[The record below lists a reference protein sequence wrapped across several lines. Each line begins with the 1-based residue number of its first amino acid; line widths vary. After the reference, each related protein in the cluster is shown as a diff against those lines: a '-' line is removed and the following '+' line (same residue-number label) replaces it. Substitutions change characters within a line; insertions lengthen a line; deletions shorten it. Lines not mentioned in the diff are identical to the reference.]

1 MINPDLPLLPS
12 LLDRL
17 LDDHPDQR
25 QDPPRSRAQ
34 NLAALQ
40 DAIRRDLEA
49 LLNTRRCCISPP
61 PALTDLNTSVVEYG
75 VPDFL
80 SANAASDSVRED
92 LRVALETVIQRF
104 EPRFKTF
111 SVTLIEDSARVER
124 AFRFRIDALMYAEPA
139 PEYVSFDSTLNPGNH
154 SFSVVGRRNV

>member
-1 MINPDLPLLPS
+1 M
-12 LLDRL
+12 
-17 LDDHPDQR
+17 
-25 QDPPRSRAQ
+25 QDS
-34 NLAALQ
+34 
-40 DAIRRDLEA
+40 IRRDLEA
-49 LLNTRRCCISPP
+49 LLNTRQRCISPP
-61 PALTDLNTSVVEYG
+61 PALTDLGTSLVEYG

-124 AFRFRIDALMYAEPA
+124 AFRGRAHGARSSHAARSCAEASMILRWLVALLRGTQPQTAA
-139 PEYVSFDSTLNPGNH
+139 PEQSGAAFAQ
-154 SFSVVGRRNV
+154 